1 MQEIVNFLIENPD
14 VLEKVVNGQAS
25 LIGVKD
31 SDELL
36 GIITGL
42 TDGLKL
48 LIVHPISQQTAE
60 VFLYKFQP
68 S

>member
-14 VLEKVVNGQAS
+14 ILEKVVNGQAS

-48 LIVHPISQQTAE
+48 LPPASFI
-60 VFLYKFQP
+60 FWK
-68 S
+68 

>member
-14 VLEKVVNGQAS
+14 ILEKVVNGQAS
-25 LIGVKD
+25 LIGVED

-42 TDGLKL
+42 TDSLKL
-48 LIVHPISQQTAE
+48 SQPAS
-60 VFLYKFQP
+60 FIFWK
-68 S
+68 

>member
-14 VLEKVVNGQAS
+14 ILEKVVNGQAS
-25 LIGVKD
+25 LIGVED

-48 LIVHPISQQTAE
+48 LPPAG
-60 VFLYKFQP
+60 FWK
-68 S
+68 

>member
-25 LIGVKD
+25 LIGVED

-42 TDGLKL
+42 TDSLKL
-48 LIVHPISQQTAE
+48 SQPAS
-60 VFLYKFQP
+60 FIFWK
-68 S
+68 

>member
-14 VLEKVVNGQAS
+14 ILEKVVNGQAS

-48 LIVHPISQQTAE
+48 LPPAS
-60 VFLYKFQP
+60 FWK
-68 S
+68 

>member
-42 TDGLKL
+42 TDSLKL
-48 LIVHPISQQTAE
+48 SQPAS
-60 VFLYKFQP
+60 FIFWK
-68 S
+68 